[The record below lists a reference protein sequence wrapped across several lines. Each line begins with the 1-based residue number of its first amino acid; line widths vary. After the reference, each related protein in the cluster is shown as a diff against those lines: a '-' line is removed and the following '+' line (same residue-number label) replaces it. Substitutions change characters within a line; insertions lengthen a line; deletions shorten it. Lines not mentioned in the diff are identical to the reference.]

1 MLVIHLSVSLVQ
13 TSSHRGPYRYFT
25 RLASTKVHL
34 TDVSMLC
41 HTFVSSQIARTSTQ
55 AYIATYLRCLG
66 MYVPRHVLTRHRISC
81 GFSDSQASSPT
92 LQYYPLLFLV
102 HLKQTRSWLWT
113 TDSAYYLPVDSQFTP
128 ARSADVQTWP
138 GPDGT
143 YQYVCMHVLTS
154 QPWR

>member
-66 MYVPRHVLTRHRISC
+66 MYVPRHVLTDIASHVASQIAKPRHLRSSIILS
-81 GFSDSQASSPT
+81 FSWST
-92 LQYYPLLFLV
+92 
-102 HLKQTRSWLWT
+102 
-113 TDSAYYLPVDSQFTP
+113 
-128 ARSADVQTWP
+128 
-138 GPDGT
+138 
-143 YQYVCMHVLTS
+143 
-154 QPWR
+154 